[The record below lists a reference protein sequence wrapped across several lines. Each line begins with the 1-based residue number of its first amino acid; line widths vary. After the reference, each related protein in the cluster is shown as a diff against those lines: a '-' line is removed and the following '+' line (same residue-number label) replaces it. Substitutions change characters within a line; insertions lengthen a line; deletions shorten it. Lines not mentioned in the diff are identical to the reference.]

1 MTVMDMVDGG
11 FAVLR
16 ADPAKILLIA
26 ASVIVPLTAVE
37 AYVARR
43 SYGGASFL
51 DVMQDNSS
59 GSSSSSGADGAT
71 VLFAVLLFLAL
82 TVVIGAVARVVA
94 AWYGGREVTAGDAL
108 GAAGR
113 RVWALVLAWLAVVV
127 LAAIGFVL
135 FVLPGLLVLSMFAV
149 AAPVIVVERTGP
161 LRGLR
166 RSWRLVGKRVWTVL
180 GALLAAVLAAGIIDL
195 AFGILAAL
203 FLSFSW
209 GWVVGAVVNSL
220 GRVVAGGALAGTV
233 ALIYLDLRVRREGLD
248 LELQAADV
256 FAPAPRAR

>member
-1 MTVMDMVDGG
+1 
-11 FAVLR
+11 
-16 ADPAKILLIA
+16 
-26 ASVIVPLTAVE
+26 
-37 AYVARR
+37 
-43 SYGGASFL
+43 
-51 DVMQDNSS
+51 
-59 GSSSSSGADGAT
+59 
-71 VLFAVLLFLAL
+71 
-82 TVVIGAVARVVA
+82 
-94 AWYGGREVTAGDAL
+94 
-108 GAAGR
+108 
-113 RVWALVLAWLAVVV
+113 VWALVLAWLAVVV